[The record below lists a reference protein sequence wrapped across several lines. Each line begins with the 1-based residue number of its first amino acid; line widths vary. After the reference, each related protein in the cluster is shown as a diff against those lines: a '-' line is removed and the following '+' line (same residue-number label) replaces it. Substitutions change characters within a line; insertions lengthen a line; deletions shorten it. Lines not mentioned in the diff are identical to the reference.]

1 MFGER
6 YVKTLRVGI
15 IGLGFIGK
23 VHAYGYATLPFY
35 YDKLG
40 VRGRITHVCTS
51 TPETAEA
58 GRAQLDAQVATTDY
72 RAITENP
79 DIDVVNIC
87 TPNHLH
93 KDALLSAIQHQK
105 HIYCDKPLVVSMRE
119 AEEILSAMPNYKAT
133 AQMTLQCRFFPAV
146 MRAKQLIDGGFVG
159 RVLEFRAAYLHAG
172 SASASAPLRWKL
184 SAEAG
189 GGVINDLASHILD
202 LMHHLLGDYE
212 SIAADT
218 QIAYSERPSAGDPS
232 RMVKVN
238 AEDCVMLLAR
248 MACGAL
254 GTIEAT
260 KIATGAEDEVR
271 FEIHGEKGAL
281 RFNSMDPHFLEAF
294 DAGAAAAPIGG
305 VQGWTRIAT
314 GQRFPAP
321 ASAFPGPKFSIGW
334 MRVHAACLA
343 NFLHAIE
350 RNQIGDPGLDQ
361 GVYVQY
367 LLEQLRDSSSS
378 KKWTGCRGRNSVIAL
393 PR

>member
-1 MFGER
+1 M
-6 YVKTLRVGI
+6 KTLRVGI

-51 TPETAEA
+51 KPETAEA
-58 GRAQLDAQVATTDY
+58 GRAQLGAEVATTDY

-79 DIDVVNIC
+79 EIDVVNIC

-93 KDALLSAIQHQK
+93 KDALLSAMQYQK
-105 HIYCDKPLVVSMRE
+105 HIYCDKPLVVNMRD
-119 AEEILSAMPNYKAT
+119 ADEIRAALPGYKAT

-146 MRAKQLIDGGFVG
+146 MRAKQLFDEGFVG

-172 SASASAPLRWKL
+172 SASATAPLRWKL
-184 SAEAG
+184 SSEAG

-202 LMHHLLGDYE
+202 LMHHLLGDYKA
-212 SIAADT
+212 IVADT
-218 QIAYSERPSAGDPS
+218 QIAYAERPSSDDPS
-232 RMVKVN
+232 RMVKVD

-248 MACGAL
+248 MSSGAL

-260 KIATGAEDEVR
+260 KIATGTEDEVR

-294 DAGAAAAPIGG
+294 DTRAAAAPIGG

-350 RNQIGDPGLDQ
+350 NNRTGDPGLDQ
-361 GVYVQY
+361 GVYIQY
-367 LLEQLRDSSSS
+367 LLEQLRESSSS
-378 KKWTGCRGRNSVIAL
+378 QKWVECRDLKSVVAF
-393 PR
+393 PQ

>member
-1 MFGER
+1 M
-6 YVKTLRVGI
+6 KTLRVGI

-51 TPETAEA
+51 KPETAEA

-79 DIDVVNIC
+79 EIDVVNIC

-93 KDALLSAIQHQK
+93 KDALLSAMHHQK
-105 HIYCDKPLVVSMRE
+105 HIYCDKPLVVNMRE
-119 AEEILSAMPNYKAT
+119 ADEIVVALPAYKAT

-146 MRAKQLIDGGFVG
+146 MRAKQLIDEGYVG
-159 RVLEFRAAYLHAG
+159 RVLEYRAAYLHAG

-184 SAEAG
+184 SAETG

-212 SIAADT
+212 AIVADT
-218 QIAYSERPSAGDPS
+218 RIAYAERPSAADPS
-232 RMVKVN
+232 RMVNVD

-248 MACGAL
+248 MASGAL

-260 KIATGAEDEVR
+260 KIATGTEDEVR

-294 DAGAAAAPIGG
+294 DTSAAAAPIGG
-305 VQGWTRIAT
+305 MQGWTRIAT

-321 ASAFPGPKFSIGW
+321 ANAFPGPKFSIGW
-334 MRVHAACLA
+334 MRVHAACLG

-350 RNQIGDPGLDQ
+350 SNRTGDPGFDQ

-367 LLEQLRDSSSS
+367 LLEQLRESSMS
-378 KKWTGCRGRNSVIAL
+378 KRWIACRSRKSVVTL
-393 PR
+393 PQ

>member
-1 MFGER
+1 M
-6 YVKTLRVGI
+6 KTLRVGI

-51 TPETAEA
+51 KPETAEA
-58 GRAQLDAQVATTDY
+58 GRAQLGAEVASTDY

-79 DIDVVNIC
+79 EIDVVNIC

-93 KDALLSAIQHQK
+93 KDALLSAMQHQK
-105 HIYCDKPLVVSMRE
+105 HIYCDKPLVVNMRE
-119 AEEILSAMPNYKAT
+119 ADAIIAALPSYKAT

-146 MRAKQLIDGGFVG
+146 MRAKQLIDEGFVG
-159 RVLEFRAAYLHAG
+159 RVLEFRATYLHAG
-172 SASASAPLRWKL
+172 SASPSAPLRWKL

-202 LMHHLLGDYE
+202 LIHHLLGDYE
-212 SIAADT
+212 AIVADT
-218 QIAYSERPSAGDPS
+218 QIAYAERPSAADPS
-232 RMVKVN
+232 RMLKVD

-248 MACGAL
+248 MTSGAL

-260 KIATGAEDEVR
+260 KIATGTEDEVR
-271 FEIHGEKGAL
+271 FEIHGVKGAL

-294 DAGAAAAPIGG
+294 DMNAAAAPIGG
-305 VQGWTRIAT
+305 MQGWTRIAT

-343 NFLHAIE
+343 NFLHSINSGE
-350 RNQIGDPGLDQ
+350 KGDPGLGQ
-361 GVYVQY
+361 GIYIQY
-367 LLEQLRDSSSS
+367 LLDRVRASN
-378 KKWTGCRGRNSVIAL
+378 NSGVWVNCDNPKSVLSAAT
-393 PR
+393 